1 MYSGDNY
8 DQFGWAVFMAGGSLA
23 ALPKLDKTFRSEA
36 SAMKAVADSK
46 SKSQWMLKG
55 DKGWIVYTVD
65 GNDIQLA
72 LSKGDFVARYINPR
86 SGETI
91 GEAIQLTGGKDI
103 SLKTPQSNVVL
114 WISETQNTKQN
125 EAGTRK

>member
-1 MYSGDNY
+1 
-8 DQFGWAVFMAGGSLA
+8 
-23 ALPKLDKTFRSEA
+23 
-36 SAMKAVADSK
+36 
-46 SKSQWMLKG
+46 MLKG